1 MYSLWN
7 WFETPLC
14 SKTNINCWRTD
25 DTAQTAFL
33 WKSRNNYF
41 SFHKMNHW
49 DVNLSKIFSGWT
61 RNLRLAS
68 VFSRGDICDSH
79 FLWADSSCFSY
90 IQLYQQFSDGFLI
103 LIINVEHSCLE
114 VCCLFWEMLER
125 MNKCLSFGNWKLEC
139 MPSQGA
145 QMRKCND
152 EIKHC
157 SLWPAKAT
165 FSYCYMWK
173 RVCYQELVSSSLNC
187 WTF

>member
-125 MNKCLSFGNWKLEC
+125 MNKCLSFGSWSVCPLRGLRWGSA
-139 MPSQGA
+139 M
-145 QMRKCND
+145 MRLSIVLSGQLRPHFLTVTCEKESVTMN
-152 EIKHC
+152 
-157 SLWPAKAT
+157 
-165 FSYCYMWK
+165 
-173 RVCYQELVSSSLNC
+173 
-187 WTF
+187 